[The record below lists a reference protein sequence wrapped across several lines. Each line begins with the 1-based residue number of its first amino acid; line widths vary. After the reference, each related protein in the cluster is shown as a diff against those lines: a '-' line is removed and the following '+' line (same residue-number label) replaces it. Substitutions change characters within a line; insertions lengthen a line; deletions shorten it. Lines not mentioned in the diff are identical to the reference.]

1 MNTTALKK
9 LITARVSLVLDQPF
23 FGALALSLP
32 PKEDTTCDTAWTDG
46 RSLGYNPTFIES
58 LTHAELTGLIAHEI
72 LHCAMGHPWR
82 RDARDGKQ
90 FNVACDLAINGDL
103 KDSGFSLPA
112 GGLFPDKTQH
122 GKSAEW
128 IYARL
133 PQPKPGKDK
142 TGSGGQGTPQAG
154 KGKPD
159 PAGEVRDAPTGP
171 DTDGTPAPTEG
182 EWKQKTAE
190 ALQAAKLQG
199 NLSGGM
205 LRKVESALDAR
216 VDIKA
221 LVLRFFTERVKADYS
236 WAYPNT
242 RFLASGLY
250 LPSLNSVSMG
260 EVAVLVDTSG
270 STSSVALQFA
280 KGILEQVLD
289 EVQPA
294 GVTLYFVDTKIHGVH
309 RMEQGEP
316 LTWEP
321 KGGGGT
327 CFKSF
332 FAEIEASDTP
342 PVCIIAISDLYASF
356 PESCS
361 IPTLWLTDSAG
372 KEAPFGETIFV
383 DR

>member
-46 RSLGYNPTFIES
+46 RSLGYNPAFVES

-72 LHCAMGHPWR
+72 MHCCLGHIFR
-82 RDARDGKQ
+82 RDGRDPQ
-90 FNVACDLAINGDL
+90 QWNIAADYALNSDLI
-103 KDSGFSLPA
+103 DSGFTLPR
-112 GGLFPDKTQH
+112 GGLIPDAQQK

-133 PQPKPGKDK
+133 PPQP
-142 TGSGGQGTPQAG
+142 
-154 KGKPD
+154 KGKPQSGKGSPG

-190 ALQAAKLQG
+190 ALQAAKMAGTLPA
-199 NLSGGM
+199 GM
-205 LRKVESALDAR
+205 SRKIESALDAR

-221 LVLRFFTERVKADYS
+221 LLLRFFTERVKADYS

-294 GVTLYFVDTKIHGVH
+294 GVTLYFVDTKIHGIH

-356 PESCS
+356 PDSCS

-372 KEAPFGETIFV
+372 KEAPFGETIFI

>member
-46 RSLGYNPTFIES
+46 RSLGYNPAFVES

-72 LHCAMGHPWR
+72 MHCCLGHIFR
-82 RDARDGKQ
+82 RDGRDPQ
-90 FNVACDLAINGDL
+90 QWNIAADYALNSDLI
-103 KDSGFSLPA
+103 DSGFTLPR
-112 GGLFPDKTQH
+112 GGLIPDAQQK

-133 PQPKPGKDK
+133 PVPRSNPNGN
-142 TGSGGQGTPQAG
+142 GGQGTPQPG
-154 KGKPD
+154 KGTPA

-171 DTDGTPAPTEG
+171 DSDGTPAPTEG

-190 ALQAAKLQG
+190 ALQAAKMAGTLPA
-199 NLSGGM
+199 GM
-205 LRKVESALDAR
+205 SRKIESALDAR

-221 LVLRFFTERVKADYS
+221 LLLRFFTERVKADYS

-294 GVTLYFVDTKIHGVH
+294 GVTLYFVDTKIHGIH

-356 PESCS
+356 PDSCS

-372 KEAPFGETIFV
+372 KEAPFGETIFI